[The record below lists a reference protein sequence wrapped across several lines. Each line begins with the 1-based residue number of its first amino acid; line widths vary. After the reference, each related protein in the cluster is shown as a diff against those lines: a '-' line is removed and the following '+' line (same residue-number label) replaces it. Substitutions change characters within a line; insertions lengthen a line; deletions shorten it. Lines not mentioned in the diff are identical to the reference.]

1 MKPELFSAAGG
12 NKFASMFSERWPSE
26 LDQEGRFFVDYSPQV
41 FMPLIEFLRL
51 ARDSEPGAFAPVV
64 VDPPY
69 RRAWIRMMLA
79 SSFHPKVLRQAGV
92 AVSPAPLKAW
102 PKTIEKPPRGVGQN
116 PVRLQTVLV

>member
-1 MKPELFSAAGG
+1 
-12 NKFASMFSERWPSE
+12 MFSERWPSE

-92 AVSPAPLKAW
+92 AVSELRDIGFDAKLLRNMTCPRM
-102 PKTIEKPPRGVGQN
+102 PRGVGQN
-116 PVRLQTVLV
+116 PVRLQTVWV